1 VSAPATP
8 TGTGGRIAAISPDRA
23 LAQRLA
29 AALAASGAVDVHA
42 TLAARGDGAE
52 DPALWVVDIG
62 HAPGELPGE
71 LPGKLA
77 ERLSRLPG
85 EAPVIAVL
93 PRAEVAA
100 FVESMRSSERVAGAV
115 SADAFDPQR
124 LAAVAT
130 RIVGDRVLGLD
141 ELMAHGT
148 EIHTRVVADHADKTR
163 CMAQLSARLDE
174 LGVAR
179 RHREPIEQCVDEM
192 VMNAL
197 YDAPLDAQGR
207 RLFAGVSVRDRI
219 GLRSEHSAIV
229 RYGHDG
235 RRFAV
240 SVRDAFG
247 SLDRATVLA
256 ALHKCLHAERPVESR
271 AGGAGL
277 GLYLMLHASSAVQ
290 LCVVPGIATEVIC
303 LFELDAP
310 RLALAELG
318 FLVQSDVA
326 GQRAT
331 GPSRRLRA
339 RRPAR
344 RIAGAG
350 LALAA
355 VLALALAV
363 RGSGHRAATV
373 ELDSQPDGAAVEID
387 GKPSGTT
394 PVTTTSLDPGS
405 TVSIVFRRTGYRAA
419 TVRYRV
425 PGPGGSDRQIQPL
438 ERDEALVRVR
448 FVSQP
453 SGAEVTRTGEPLAND
468 RTYTPAELFVDAG
481 QVQRFTLIMPGRVPL
496 VLEPFTPA
504 RGAHDLEKGGALV
517 AGATLRVEA
526 TLVGTLTVAE
536 APHCK
541 DLALPAECTLA
552 PGSYALELRTP
563 DGARLTRSVTMTD
576 SAHTERLE
584 LGVVAAGPGKVLL
597 PGGSPRAVL
606 EAGTHT
612 ITVGDPRGSHRTVVT
627 VKPGVEVTA
636 E

>member
-1 VSAPATP
+1 MSEPATP
-8 TGTGGRIAAISPDRA
+8 TLSGGRIAAISPDRE

-29 AALAASGAVDVHA
+29 DALAAAGTVDMQA
-42 TLAARGDGAE
+42 ALAARGDGAQ
-52 DPALWVVDIG
+52 DPALWVVDIDLLSG
-62 HAPGELPGE
+62 LPGD
-71 LPGKLA
+71 
-77 ERLSRLPG
+77 
-85 EAPVIAVL
+85 APVIAVL
-93 PRAEVAA
+93 PRAEVTA
-100 FVESMRSSERVAGAV
+100 FVEVMRTSERVAGAV

-124 LAAVAT
+124 LAAMA
-130 RIVGDRVLGLD
+130 RWIVGDGTPGLD
-141 ELMAHGT
+141 GMIGHGT
-148 EIHTRVVADHADKTR
+148 EIHTRVVADHAGKTR
-163 CMAQLSARLDE
+163 CMAQLSRRLDA

-197 YDAPLDAQGR
+197 YDAPRDAQGR
-207 RLFAGVSVRDRI
+207 RLFAGASIRDRI

-247 SLDRATVLA
+247 SLERTTVLA
-256 ALHKCLHAERPVESR
+256 ALHKCLHAERPIESR

-277 GLYLMLHASSAVQ
+277 GLYLMLHASTAVQ
-290 LCVVPGIATEVIC
+290 FCVLPGIATEVIC
-303 LFELDAP
+303 VFDLEAP

-318 FLVQSDVA
+318 FFVQTDAA

-344 RIAGAG
+344 RIAGA
-350 LALAA
+350 
-355 VLALALAV
+355 ALALVAALAV
-363 RGSGHRAATV
+363 ALWVRAAGPRAATV
-373 ELDSQPDGAAVEID
+373 ELDSQPAGAAVEID

-394 PVTTTSLDPGS
+394 PVITTSLEPDS

-425 PGPGGSDRQIQPL
+425 PGPGGSDRRVQPL
-438 ERDEALVRVR
+438 ERAEALVRVR

-453 SGAEVTRTGEPLAND
+453 PGAEVTRTGEPPATD

-481 QVQRFTLIMPGRVPL
+481 QVQRFTLTMPGRVPL
-496 VLEPFTPA
+496 VIEPFTPA

-526 TLVGTLTVAE
+526 TLDGTVTVGE

-541 DLALPAECTLA
+541 DLALPAECALA
-552 PGSYALELRTP
+552 PGSYALELRTR
-563 DGARLTRSVTMTD
+563 DGSRLTRTVTMSD
-576 SAHTERLE
+576 LARTEQLE
-584 LGVVAAGPGKVLL
+584 LGVVAAGAGKVLL
-597 PGGSPRAVL
+597 PGGSARAVL
-606 EAGTHT
+606 EVGTHT